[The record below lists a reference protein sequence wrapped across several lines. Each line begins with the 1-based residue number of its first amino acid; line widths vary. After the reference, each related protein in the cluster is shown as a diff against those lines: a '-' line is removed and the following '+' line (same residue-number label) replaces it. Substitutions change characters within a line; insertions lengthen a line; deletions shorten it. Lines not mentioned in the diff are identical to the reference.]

1 MTDIQERISAAITR
15 ISHGLAS
22 MRVPV
27 DQTDPDVVLADA
39 GNEIERL
46 KRELAEA
53 QQVIRDY
60 KKRNIDDTRAYLSCV
75 HGRSEMRQGLRYWKE
90 RDKKSESQVKVLVE
104 ALENLTKWNGHHN
117 GPMLIDLMKHAENT
131 LASIKETT

>member
-15 ISHGLAS
+15 ISPGLAS

-53 QQVIRDY
+53 QKLY
-60 KKRNIDDTRAYLSCV
+60 TSTRNCLAETS
-75 HGRSEMRQGLRYWKE
+75 SEQENILRG
-90 RDKKSESQVKVLVE
+90 QVKMLLVSLSIILPLAKGYAAE
-104 ALENLTKWNGHHN
+104 HPMGGHQRY
-117 GPMLIDLMKHAENT
+117 IDHVEGMR
-131 LASIKETT
+131 ASIKEPT